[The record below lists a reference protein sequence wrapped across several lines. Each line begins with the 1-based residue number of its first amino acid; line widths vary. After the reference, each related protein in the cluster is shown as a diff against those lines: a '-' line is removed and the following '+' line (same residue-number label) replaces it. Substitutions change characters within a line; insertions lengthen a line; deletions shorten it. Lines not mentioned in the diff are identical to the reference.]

1 MATTLLKLRSD
12 RYDDATWPLTR
23 SVSLTGQFKR
33 DVKLAQK
40 RGKDLE
46 KLRNGIALLV
56 AGDALPPE
64 LRDHPLK
71 GEWRPSRDIHIEPD
85 WILIY
90 AQRKCGPFRTHRDA

>member
-1 MATTLLKLRSD
+1 
-12 RYDDATWPLTR
+12 LTR
-23 SVSLTGQFKR
+23 SVSFTGQFKR

-46 KLRNGIALLV
+46 KLRNVIALLV
-56 AGDALPPE
+56 AGGAFPPE

-90 AQRKCGPFRTHRDA
+90 TPGENAVRFERTGTHSDLFGK